1 LATDKSAPPP
11 PSALEAFD
19 KVSLP
24 PGAFSRLVGALY
36 EGPLEPVPWSG
47 LLLTLREALHANW
60 VTLILRP
67 PTSAR
72 QALILNAGP
81 HGVERPK
88 DQFASE
94 YAFAMDA
101 FSGLPEGQVLSVD
114 EVLGDSAWV
123 ASEFYRQFVCPYG
136 IRYMIGADLHAP
148 DGIECRLRVCRAAE
162 QGEFSAEDKS
172 YCQVLLPHLRQA
184 IQLHANL
191 DTADSERTLYAAAVD
206 SMLVGIVILDEHG
219 AIMKTNSAADD
230 ILAQRDGLSR
240 ARGGVHADYPQ
251 EDRELMRLVGQALAR
266 SGSSATRSLM
276 DAAAIT
282 RPSGRHKLG
291 VLVRSIPLN
300 DWSESGRRSS
310 VAIFIRDPERHSQA
324 SHALIHK
331 LFELTPAEAS
341 LALLLANGLTLDEAA
356 AKLDIR
362 KNTARAHLRSIF
374 SKTGVTRQTALVHL
388 ILNSVASLG

>member
-1 LATDKSAPPP
+1 VSVPP
-11 PSALEAFD
+11 D
-19 KVSLP
+19 
-24 PGAFSRLVGALY
+24 AFSRLVGALY

-123 ASEFYRQFVCPYG
+123 ASEFYRQFVSPYG

-219 AIMKTNSAADD
+219 ATHSA
-230 ILAQRDGLSR
+230 RR
-240 ARGGVHADYPQ
+240 AREHRPLWLAPWSPHQVDVN
-251 EDRELMRLVGQALAR
+251 LV
-266 SGSSATRSLM
+266 
-276 DAAAIT
+276 
-282 RPSGRHKLG
+282 
-291 VLVRSIPLN
+291 
-300 DWSESGRRSS
+300 
-310 VAIFIRDPERHSQA
+310 
-324 SHALIHK
+324 
-331 LFELTPAEAS
+331 
-341 LALLLANGLTLDEAA
+341 
-356 AKLDIR
+356 
-362 KNTARAHLRSIF
+362 
-374 SKTGVTRQTALVHL
+374 
-388 ILNSVASLG
+388 